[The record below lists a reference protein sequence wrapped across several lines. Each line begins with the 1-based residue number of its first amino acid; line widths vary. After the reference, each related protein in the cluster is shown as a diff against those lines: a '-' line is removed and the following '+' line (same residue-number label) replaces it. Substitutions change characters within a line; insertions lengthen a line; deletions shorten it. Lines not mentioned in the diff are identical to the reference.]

1 MRDVAALA
9 GVSLKTVS
17 RAINREPG
25 VSPVLAAKVMD
36 AVDALNFR
44 PNLTASNL
52 RRADQRTGTIGLVV
66 QDVSNEFFGAIHRGA
81 EDRARESGSAVVALS
96 IDREDDFEAD
106 AVRAL
111 AVRRVDGLILSPTA
125 THQSYLAV
133 EQTGGWPIVC
143 VDRSPVG
150 VHVDTVVTNNAEGV
164 AQGVSHLVRQGHQ
177 QIAFLGGQ
185 EQLTTSRERL
195 VGYRQAMQ
203 DCALPRDASWE
214 FLDLKGSDQAA
225 AVVMSMFQDGLTK
238 STPTALFCG
247 QNRVTVGA
255 IRALRELGLH
265 HRVAL
270 VGFDD
275 FTLADMLDPAVAVV
289 AQDPRAMGYLAAE
302 LVFRRMSDPHSE
314 PREHIVP
321 CSLIVRASGLLAPAR
336 GDAMVDSIP

>member
-17 RAINREPG
+17 RTVNREPG
-25 VSPVLAAKVMD
+25 VSPTLAAKVME
-36 AVDALNFR
+36 AADALNFR
-44 PNLTASNL
+44 RNLTASNL

-81 EDRARESGSAVVALS
+81 EDRARESGAAVVALS
-96 IDREDDFEAD
+96 IDRETDLESD

-125 THQSYLAV
+125 TNQAYLAV
-133 EQTGGWPIVC
+133 EQAGGWPIVC
-143 VDRSPVG
+143 VDRTPVG

-164 AQGVSHLVRQGHQ
+164 GLGVKHLVRQGHRK
-177 QIAFLGGQ
+177 IVFLGGQ
-185 EQLTTSRERL
+185 EQLTTSRDRL
-195 VGYRQAMQ
+195 MGYRQALAE
-203 DCALPRDASWE
+203 CEVGRDPAWE
-214 FLDLKGSDQAA
+214 FLDLKDSDQAA
-225 AVVMSMFQDGLTK
+225 ATVMSIYRDGLLADP
-238 STPTALFCG
+238 PTALFCG

-302 LVFRRMSDPHSE
+302 LLFRRMSDPQSE
-314 PREHIVP
+314 PQEHVVP
-321 CSLIVRASGLLAPAR
+321 CSFIIRASGLLAPAR
-336 GDAMVDSIP
+336 GELRGEPIL